1 MNGKHYVVRT
11 TARLTCEAQRAWNK
25 VCFYEHIA
33 IRPSWLLRTVL
44 PVPVRTT
51 GAYSAVG
58 NVSRCLYS
66 DGGYL
71 TKQIRRIEAG
81 QRIDFDIIEQTIRY
95 AGRIALKGGT
105 IRIEPGNDGTCSVE
119 MTTHY
124 ELRSPLLSAVR
135 FFIDRVVGAMH
146 RIVIRD
152 MRERLE
158 PHDARS
164 ADAVLAGARL
174 GARQR
179 AFVMDDAPCERVA
192 DVDVKLEP
200 SLLDGLVRAHARA
213 EPQR

>member
-11 TARLTCEAQRAWNK
+11 TARLTCEAERAWNK

-44 PVPVRTT
+44 PVPLRTT

-71 TKQIRRIEAG
+71 TKRIRRIDVG
-81 QRIDFDIIEQTIRY
+81 RRIDFDIIEQTIRY

-105 IRIEPGNDGTCSVE
+105 IRIEPGDDGTCSVE

-124 ELRSPLLSAVR
+124 ELRSPLVSAVR
-135 FFIDRVVGAMH
+135 FFIDHVVGAMH

-152 MRERLE
+152 MRERL
-158 PHDARS
+158 
-164 ADAVLAGARL
+164 
-174 GARQR
+174 GARQG
-179 AFVMDDAPCERVA
+179 ALVMDDAPRERVT
-192 DVDVKLEP
+192 DFDVKLEP
-200 SLLDGLVRAHARA
+200 SLLDGFVRVHAQA
-213 EPQR
+213 KPQR

>member
-44 PVPVRTT
+44 PVPLRTT

-71 TKQIRRIEAG
+71 TKQIRRIEVG

-95 AGRIALKGGT
+95 AGKIALKGGT
-105 IRIEPGNDGTCSVE
+105 IRIEPSDDGTCSVE

-124 ELRSPLLSAVR
+124 ELQSPLLLAVR
-135 FFIDRVVGAMH
+135 FFIDRVVGTMH

-152 MRERLE
+152 MRERL
-158 PHDARS
+158 
-164 ADAVLAGARL
+164 
-174 GARQR
+174 GARQG
-179 AFVMDDAPCERVA
+179 ASVVDDAPRERVA

-200 SLLDGLVRAHARA
+200 SLLDGLVSVHARA
-213 EPQR
+213 EPQG

>member
-95 AGRIALKGGT
+95 AGKIALKGGT
-105 IRIEPGNDGTCSVE
+105 IRIEPSDDGTCSVE

-124 ELRSPLLSAVR
+124 ELQSPLLSAVR
-135 FFIDRVVGAMH
+135 FFIDRVVGTMH

-152 MRERLE
+152 MRERL
-158 PHDARS
+158 
-164 ADAVLAGARL
+164 
-174 GARQR
+174 GARQG
-179 AFVMDDAPCERVA
+179 ASVVDDAPRERVA

-200 SLLDGLVRAHARA
+200 CLLDGLVSVHARA
-213 EPQR
+213 EPQG